1 MTEPSMMQDLEHM
14 QSALLHHPHLLRM
27 GALFSQTVLLEVDGD
42 EFYLRFE
49 KGVLANIHPGPS
61 RKIAWRFA
69 FRTNMCALREFWQQ
83 YPKPGYHDIFGLVK
97 INQGQIDGD
106 ILELVKNLRFFKEF
120 MALPRAGGTN

>member
-1 MTEPSMMQDLEHM
+1 MGKPSMMQHLERM
-14 QSALLHHPHLLRM
+14 QAMLMQHPHLLRM
-27 GALFSQTVLLEVDGD
+27 GALFSQTILLEVDGD
-42 EFYLRFE
+42 EFYLEFE
-49 KGVLANIHPGPS
+49 KGSLVTIQPGPS

-69 FRTNMCALREFWQQ
+69 FRTNMDALREFWQQ

-120 MALPRAGGTN
+120 MALPRAGGPK

>member
-1 MTEPSMMQDLEHM
+1 MAEISMMQQLELM
-14 QSALLHHPHLLRM
+14 QASLLQRPHHLRM
-27 GALFSQTVLLEVDGD
+27 GALFSQTVLLEVDED

-49 KGVLANIHPGPS
+49 KGALVDIQPGPS

-69 FRTNMCALREFWQQ
+69 FRTNLTALQEFWQR

-120 MALPRAGGTN
+120 MALPRAGSST